1 MPVPINTQRFKR
13 KAELFD
19 QGDDTYD
26 SQSTQPSPVPPI
38 SVQTPLPDSTT
49 TTTTTASSV
58 DPAERDNYIRQSKE
72 QETISVNPPNPYVA
86 HQAQSLQ
93 ARMANNNSNK
103 RQKTMETDPLE
114 DKVYSI
120 REVAA
125 RDAKWE
131 QATVYAMGLGLGAGL
146 VAGFLVHK
154 WFFTSAATTY
164 KFAEAAAEV
173 AEEAVAA

>member
-1 MPVPINTQRFKR
+1 MPVTINTQRFKR

-49 TTTTTASSV
+49 TTTTTASV

-93 ARMANNNSNK
+93 ARMANNNK
-103 RQKTMETDPLE
+103 RQKTTETDPLE

-154 WFFTSAATTY
+154 WVFTSAATTY

-173 AEEAVAA
+173 AEEVGAA